1 METDLQF
8 SQFDAITSESYVL
21 DKETCDEYNMTKT
34 KEEVVVFMRKFK
46 KAKASCFKSI
56 VETNLTVKINFNDK
70 VSSSHQNNGGFAN
83 MVDNKIDDEKLIE
96 SVEPVIKELLKTF
109 TPKEKIYYDYC
120 LANNY
125 SEEYVMRL
133 LGSIS
138 KYGLMPI
145 KNSCILKIALAF
157 NLEVLK

>member
-1 METDLQF
+1 MEIDMRLN
-8 SQFDAITSESYVL
+8 QFDVITSDNYVL
-21 DKETCDEYNMTKT
+21 DRETCDDYNMVKT
-34 KEEVVVFMRKFK
+34 KEEVVEFLRKFK
-46 KAKASCFKSI
+46 KAKTSCFKSI
-56 VETNLTVKINFNDK
+56 VVTNMTSIIDCSNVVK
-70 VSSSHQNNGGFAN
+70 SSHQNNGGFADRVN
-83 MVDNKIDDEKLIE
+83 NKIDDERFVENTEPIIQELI
-96 SVEPVIKELLKTF
+96 KTF